1 MASNILRP
9 VYVASNFTH
18 NTHVYQNFNMVDKN
32 TSGLNNCNF
41 GTRSG
46 LKKKTTG
53 SSNSKSKSNSKFKF
67 NTSRVEKAFCFTSIF
82 NEGIPC

>member
-1 MASNILRP
+1 MI
-9 VYVASNFTH
+9 
-18 NTHVYQNFNMVDKN
+18 DKN

-46 LKKKTTG
+46 FKKKTTG

-82 NEGIPC
+82 KEDIPC